1 MSSFHSLERLKEYR
15 PLLLAVEAIGWLHMT
30 GKANVDFLREHG
42 GIKTGY
48 KYEEWFQRLSFSL
61 SDLLKWVKDKYSLP
75 DKAWPNSIDD
85 FLKEHRGKNPG
96 LLGLLQA
103 AHGMVS
109 GIEKN
114 LPKKASD
121 YLAQDVTHMWLSSVF
136 GFPERNLL
144 VNMPQVLTER
154 GWEEIK
160 QEIRRILEELKKL
173 GESGTKDDIE
183 DWWHWREKALD
194 FLRTAFTQTLA
205 ETRLPNNDVTL
216 WDQSYMAAAMFKS
229 AVAGALLEVSFPWNN
244 KELKQET
251 RWRLLTVAIGVD
263 HYERRAVR
271 IGDWTGASLVLDEFF
286 TRVRK
291 LIEIELAVGSLLYA
305 GTGIMVF
312 SFPGERFNAQN
323 FLPVERW
330 QGYVLEHL
338 DRFAKDLKLETPPYC
353 AISEP
358 EPTRSL
364 VPMVSEIEKA
374 RQKVAVPIFRGWSV
388 GDERGKTDSGHV
400 CPVCLVRRNDDP
412 RDKQKPCAVCNER
425 REKRLNNWLRSSNQ
439 DTIWLDEVADEND
452 RLALITIGLDLE
464 PWVEG
469 ARLDSLRTQAIS
481 EWRRHNPRLS
491 NSDNPIDPSRS
502 YLSLLE
508 YVKDQITNY
517 GDREYYEDDPVLNS
531 LHDGYRHEGNWPTFY
546 KKIVEDRSKALSWKE
561 LNNQQRAEWV
571 VHQLF
576 CKLPSPGRVY
586 RFWRQAVNFFEER
599 LREFRVIA
607 SCHPNRWRVRRLLI
621 KPTSDTAKGW
631 EDHNSYEGD
640 WRGNP
645 ISLLYLKE
653 KGSFL
658 TICNLARLLGPEEGP
673 EALKNREIE
682 LYDDQGRLQ
691 PFKIEKVEEV
701 GGQSV
706 GHLGA
711 YFPVIP
717 LEVSPTRF
725 RILVPLTAAA
735 ACVDRL
741 IADWEEKFARVLD
754 RLPLLVGVVA
764 FPRKLSFQA
773 VIEAA
778 RNLEDELRSVLKE
791 EKWQVE
797 SVQIQKET
805 VILRLKPANT
815 GEALQYTVPTVLPDG
830 RRDVFYPYFAVNDQE
845 LRYPLDF
852 RHPNGQVYRH
862 VTDLKPRDTLTVM
875 PSLIATLFMD
885 TAARRFEVPSPRLL
899 SDWGKMRRLWDL
911 IAKAAESK
919 SSLRTV
925 WDELQR
931 LRDSW
936 EGSAP
941 KEEIEPTW
949 QTFVRAII
957 ANHLRLKGA
966 DLEQVVEAA
975 QGGLLEWCL
984 EWHLAVLKEKNF
996 GDRGNW
1002 K

>member
-1 MSSFHSLERLKEYR
+1 MSSFHSLERLREYR
-15 PLLLAVEAIGWLHMT
+15 PLLLAVEAVGWLHMT
-30 GKANVDFLREHG
+30 GKAHADFLREYG
-42 GIKTGY
+42 GIETGY
-48 KYEEWFQRLSFSL
+48 KYEKWFQRFSFPW

-75 DKAWPNSIDD
+75 DKAWPDSMDD
-85 FLKEHRGKNPG
+85 FLEKHTKNGPG

-114 LPKKASD
+114 LPRKPSE
-121 YLAQDVTHMWLSSVF
+121 YLEQDVTHMWLSSVF

-144 VNMPQVLTER
+144 VDMPQVLTR
-154 GWEEIK
+154 QGWNEIL
-160 QEIRRILEELKKL
+160 QEIRKTLEMLRELGK
-173 GESGTKDDIE
+173 SSSKDDIGA
-183 DWWHWREKALD
+183 WWDWREKALN
-194 FLRTAFTQTLA
+194 FLRTAFTQILA

-216 WDQSYMAAAMFKS
+216 WDQSYAAAAMFKS
-229 AVAGALLEVSFPWNN
+229 AVAGALLEDGFPWNDGQ
-244 KELKQET
+244 LKRET
-251 RWRLLTVAIGVD
+251 RWRLLTVAVGVA

-271 IGDWTGASLVLDEFF
+271 IGDWTGARMVLDEFF
-286 TRVRK
+286 TQVRK
-291 LIEIELAVGSLLYA
+291 LIETELAVGSLLYKD
-305 GTGIMVF
+305 TGIMVF

-323 FLPVERW
+323 PLPIEKW

-338 DRFAKDLKLETPPYC
+338 ERFAKDFKLETPPYC
-353 AISEP
+353 VIS

-388 GDERGKTDSGHV
+388 GDEVGKTDSGHV
-400 CPVCLVRRNDDP
+400 CPVCLVRQNDDP
-412 RDKQKPCAVCNER
+412 SDKQKPCAVCNER
-425 REKRLNNWLRSSNQ
+425 RDKRLNNWLSSSSQ

-452 RLALITIGLDLE
+452 RLALITLGLDLG

-469 ARLDSLRTQAIS
+469 TRLDSLRTQAIS
-481 EWRRHNPRLS
+481 GWRQHNPKLS
-491 NSDNPIDPSRS
+491 NSDNPIDPSRP

-508 YVKDQITNY
+508 YVKTQIESGYNQN
-517 GDREYYEDDPVLNS
+517 DPVLGS
-531 LHDGYRHEGNWPTFY
+531 LQEGYRRERDWPTFY
-546 KKIVEDRSKALSWKE
+546 EKIVEDRSRTAPPWDK
-561 LNNQQRAEWV
+561 LNGEQRAKWV

-586 RFWRQAVNFFEER
+586 RFWRQAESFFEER
-599 LREFRVIA
+599 LREFRGIA
-607 SCHPNRWRVRRLLI
+607 SRHPNRWRVLRLLL
-621 KPTSDTAKGW
+621 KLTANTSAGW
-631 EDHNSYEGD
+631 KDHNPYEGYC
-640 WRGNP
+640 RNIP
-645 ISLLYLKE
+645 ISLLYLEE

-673 EALKNREIE
+673 DALKNEEIE

-691 PFKIEKVEEV
+691 PLKIEEVEEV
-701 GGQSV
+701 GKQNVGQ
-706 GHLGA
+706 LGA

-725 RILVPLTAAA
+725 RILVPPTAAA
-735 ACVDRL
+735 ACVDRV
-741 IADWEEKFARVLD
+741 IADWEEKFARVWD

-778 RNLEDELRSVLKE
+778 RNLEDELRSALKE

-797 SVQIQKET
+797 RVQIQNET
-805 VILRLKPANT
+805 VILRLKRANV
-815 GEALQYTVPTVLPDG
+815 GRALQYTVPTVLLDG
-830 RRDVFYPYFAVNDQE
+830 RCDVFYPYFAVDDHE
-845 LRYPLDF
+845 VRYPLDF
-852 RHPNGQVYRH
+852 WHPCGQVYRH
-862 VTDLKPRDTLTVM
+862 ITDLKPRDTLTVM

-885 TAARRFEVPSPRLL
+885 TAARRFEVPPPRLL

-911 IAKAAESK
+911 ITQAAESM

-936 EGSAP
+936 EGTAP
-941 KEEIEPTW
+941 EEEVDPTW
-949 QTFVRAII
+949 QVFISTVI
-957 ANHLRLKGA
+957 ANQLRLKGA
-966 DLEQVVEAA
+966 DLEQVVGAV
-975 QGGLLEWCL
+975 QDGLLEWCL
-984 EWHLAVLKEKNF
+984 EWHLTMLKEKNF

>member
-1 MSSFHSLERLKEYR
+1 MSSFHSLERLREYR
-15 PLLLAVEAIGWLHMT
+15 PLLLAVEAIGWFHMT
-30 GKANVDFLREHG
+30 GKVHADFLREHG
-42 GIKTGY
+42 RIKTGY
-48 KYEEWFQRLSFSL
+48 KYENWFQRFGFPW
-61 SDLLKWVKDKYSLP
+61 SDLLKWVKDKYPLP
-75 DKAWPNSIDD
+75 DKAWPKSLDD
-85 FLKEHRGKNPG
+85 FLEKHRDDNPG

-114 LPKKASD
+114 FPNKPSE
-121 YLAQDVTHMWLSSVF
+121 YLKQDVTHMWLSSVF

-144 VNMPQVLTER
+144 VNMPRVLTPR
-154 GWEEIK
+154 GWAEIQ
-160 QEIRRILEELKKL
+160 QEIGRILKKLKEL

-183 DWWHWREKALD
+183 DWWNWREEALG

-229 AVAGALLEVSFPWNN
+229 AVAGGLLEDGFPWDDGQ
-244 KELKQET
+244 LKRKT

-312 SFPGERFNAQN
+312 SFPGERFNTQD

-330 QGYVLEHL
+330 QGYVVEHL
-338 DRFAKDLKLETPPYC
+338 DWFAKDLKLETPPYC
-353 AISEP
+353 VIS

-388 GDERGKTDSGHV
+388 GDEVDKTNSGHV

-425 REKRLNNWLRSSNQ
+425 RDKRLNNWLSSSSQ

-469 ARLDSLRTQAIS
+469 TRLDSLRAQAIS
-481 EWRRHNPRLS
+481 GWRRHNPKLS
-491 NSDNPIDPSRS
+491 NSDNPIDPSRP

-508 YVKDQITNY
+508 YVKTQIESGYKRN
-517 GDREYYEDDPVLNS
+517 DPVLNS
-531 LHDGYRHEGNWPTFY
+531 LQEGYRREADWPTFY
-546 KKIVEDRSKALSWKE
+546 EKIVEDRSKAPLWNE
-561 LNNQQRAEWV
+561 LNDERRAEWV

-599 LREFRVIA
+599 LREFRGIA

-621 KPTSDTAKGW
+621 KPAADTAKGW
-631 EDHNSYEGD
+631 EDHNTYEGD

-653 KGSFL
+653 KGGFL

-673 EALKNREIE
+673 EALKNQEIE
-682 LYDDQGRLQ
+682 LYDDRSRLQ
-691 PFKIEKVEEV
+691 LLKVEEV
-701 GGQSV
+701 GEQSV
-706 GHLGA
+706 RHLGA
-711 YFPVIP
+711 YFPVIS

-741 IADWEEKFARVLD
+741 IADWEEKFARVWD

-778 RNLEDELRSVLKE
+778 RNLEDELRSALNE

-797 SVQIQKET
+797 RVQIQKET
-805 VILRLKPANT
+805 VILRLKPANA

-845 LRYPLDF
+845 VRYPLDF
-852 RHPNGQVYRH
+852 RHPCGQVYRH
-862 VTDLKPRDTLTVM
+862 ITDLKPRDTLTVV

-885 TAARRFEVPSPRLL
+885 TAARRFEVPPPRLL

-919 SSLRTV
+919 SSVRTV
-925 WDELQR
+925 WDELLK
-931 LRDSW
+931 LRESW
-936 EGSAP
+936 KETAP
-941 KEEIEPTW
+941 EEEVEPTW
-949 QTFVRAII
+949 QAFGRAII

-975 QGGLLEWCL
+975 QDGLLEWCL
-984 EWHLAVLKEKNF
+984 EWHLTVLKEKNF